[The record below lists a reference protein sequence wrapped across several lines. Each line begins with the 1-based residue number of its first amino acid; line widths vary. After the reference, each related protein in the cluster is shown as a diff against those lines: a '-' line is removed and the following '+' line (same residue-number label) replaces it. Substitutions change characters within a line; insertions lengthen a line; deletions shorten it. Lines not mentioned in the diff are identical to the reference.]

1 MAAALL
7 GGVPGVSQVFCGSA
21 VTYREATKTC
31 WLDVPEATL
40 QRYTAESPEATRAL
54 ADQVLRHTPEAT
66 VAAAVTGH
74 LGPDADDD
82 IDGLVHISQLSED
95 HVAKVKDVIKVGDD
109 VEARVIKVDKV
120 ERRIGLSIKAAE
132 YNEEQLKKETQAFDA
147 LRPSSDLVGLEQAFN
162 LASEEWRPGG
172 EEEAAED
179 ED

>member
-82 IDGLVHISQLSED
+82 IDGLVHMG
-95 HVAKVKDVIKVGDD
+95 VM
-109 VEARVIKVDKV
+109 
-120 ERRIGLSIKAAE
+120 
-132 YNEEQLKKETQAFDA
+132 
-147 LRPSSDLVGLEQAFN
+147 LRPPADNRAGAPPPTSPSSSPYQATTIRLEQSGRRERQMESATRLLQFISDT
-162 LASEEWRPGG
+162 LASWG
-172 EEEAAED
+172 EPAS
-179 ED
+179 